1 MIANYGIKLRC
12 THCMFCALLVEDNVV
27 EVTLCTFCAL
37 LIKNNMAKGTVCILD
52 PMAMQEVKPSQMIC
66 DWFEPST
73 STQSLY
79 QALEEEGL

>member
-1 MIANYGIKLRC
+1 MANGIGTIKLRC
-12 THCMFCALLVEDNVV
+12 THCMFCALLIENSMPKG
-27 EVTLCTFCAL
+27 TLC
-37 LIKNNMAKGTVCILD
+37 IND
-52 PMAMQEVKPSQMIC
+52 PTAMQEVEPTQMIC